1 MNELLESLASGLAAA
16 GVRHCFGITGSG
28 PTWRLLS
35 SLEARGVRYHR
46 AAHEGAAAMM
56 AGGVIQ
62 ASGLPSASLSIKGP
76 GVANL
81 ASGVAYN
88 HFEGIPSLSISEAY
102 GLGTAPG
109 RMHKRMDH
117 ARLLGGI
124 TRAVWGLPR
133 AAAGVG
139 DLLSTARQE
148 VPGPVH
154 VELAET
160 APEVG
165 GVDGIE
171 PPTRPEVRWE
181 FLAERVRRARRPALV
196 VGSLARRRAWGSRLA
211 SLQIPVFTTAGGR
224 GVLDERLPQA
234 AGVFTGDG
242 KQLAPE
248 TWLLEQADLVIGLGL
263 RNLEVTSAHP
273 FRCASVLLDEASGP
287 HAEGFAAEAWV
298 PGAPPAAFEAS
309 LDALSEF
316 QWGLD
321 DLQSGLRAMRDELI
335 SAGWLPARC
344 FAVLDALAEP
354 HALVLDTGSFC
365 TIAEHIWRCGPRR
378 PLAGSNNGRFMGGG
392 IPVATG
398 FALGAPGVPVFCAVG
413 DGGLRM
419 HSGELALAVERKLPL
434 CVVYCCDGR
443 YGSIVA
449 GAVGAGLFS
458 GAVTIADPSWCR
470 IAEAMGC
477 EADRVSS
484 EGELESA
491 LRAWGRNGPRFIE
504 AVFEPELYAV
514 MTRRLR

>member
-1 MNELLESLASGLAAA
+1 MNELLESLASGLAVA

-88 HFEGIPSLSISEAY
+88 HFEAIPSLSLSEAY
-102 GLGTAPG
+102 GAGTAPG

-154 VELAET
+154 VELADI
-160 APEVG
+160 AVNPGVG
-165 GVDGIE
+165 PGIE
-171 PPTRPEVRWE
+171 PPVVPEARWT
-181 FLAERVRRARRPALV
+181 FLAERLRRARRPAVV

-211 SLQIPVFTTAGGR
+211 SLRIPVFTTAAGR
-224 GVLDERLPQA
+224 GVLDEHLPQA
-234 AGVFTGDG
+234 AGIFTGDG

-263 RNLEVTSAHP
+263 RNLEVTSARP
-273 FRCASVLLDEASGP
+273 FPCSSVLVDEASGP
-287 HAEGFAAEAWV
+287 YAEGFASETWV
-298 PGAPPAAFEAS
+298 PGAPPAAFESA
-309 LDALSEF
+309 LDVLAEAE
-316 QWGLD
+316 WGLEA
-321 DLQSGLRAMRDELI
+321 LQSGLRALRDEL
-335 SAGWLPARC
+335 SGAGWLPARC
-344 FAVLDALAEP
+344 FAVLDALTAP

-365 TIAEHIWRCGPRR
+365 TVAEHIWRCGPGRA
-378 PLAGSNNGRFMGGG
+378 LAGSNNGRFMGGA
-392 IPVATG
+392 IPVAAG
-398 FALGAPGVPVFCAVG
+398 FAIGAPGVPVFCAVG

-419 HSGELALAVERKLPL
+419 YSGELALAVERKLPL

-449 GAVGAGLFS
+449 GAGGTGLFP
-458 GAVTIADPSWCR
+458 GAVTIAEPSWCR
-470 IAEAMGC
+470 VAEAMGF
-477 EADRVSS
+477 EASRVTS
-484 EGELESA
+484 EDEFESA
-491 LRAWGRNGPRFIE
+491 LRAWDRLGPTFIE
-504 AVFEPELYAV
+504 AVFEPEPYAL
-514 MTRRLR
+514 MTQRLR